1 MRKVELIL
9 KDEKTE
15 ETLFVTQL
23 FGIDFCDDFFYRELR
38 ETFGIENCHHYFP
51 ETKVDFQSLFII
63 IEKTIANQIAENK
76 TRLVDR
82 DGCSNVY
89 LNPVMNLTGYIV
101 DPSDRFTRYE
111 KPKESV
117 SADVGPLHTPS
128 MIAKEIFTSSMLFT
142 SLRLKYLLSLEGLI
156 EGCDHC
162 LFGMSDNVPMLRNG
176 VIAYIVSL

>member
-1 MRKVELIL
+1 MRKIELIL

-23 FGIDFCDDFFYRELR
+23 FGIDFSDEFFFNELK
-38 ETFGIENCHHYFP
+38 ETFGIETYCRCFP

-63 IEKTIANQIAENK
+63 IEKTITNMITENK

-82 DGCSNVY
+82 GGCFNIY
-89 LNPVMNLTGYIV
+89 LNPVTNLTGYIV
-101 DPSDRFTRYE
+101 KPRDKFTMYR

-117 SADVGPLHTPS
+117 LADVGPLHTPS
-128 MIAKEIFTSSMLFT
+128 MIAKEIFGSSILFT
-142 SLRLKYLLSLEGLI
+142 SLRLKYMLSLEGFI

-176 VIAYIVSL
+176 VVAYIVSL

>member
-1 MRKVELIL
+1 MRKIELIL

-23 FGIDFCDDFFYRELR
+23 FGIDFSDEFFYRELK

-51 ETKVDFQSLFII
+51 ETKVNFQSLFII
-63 IEKTIANQIAENK
+63 IEKTITNMITENK

-89 LNPVMNLTGYIV
+89 LNPVMNLTNYIV
-101 DPSDRFTRYE
+101 DHKDRFTMYR
-111 KPKESV
+111 KPSESV
-117 SADVGPLHTPS
+117 LADIGPLHTPS
-128 MIAKEIFTSSMLFT
+128 MIAREIFTSSMLFT
-142 SLRLKYLLSLEGLI
+142 SLRLKYMLSLEGLI

-162 LFGMSDNVPMLRNG
+162 LFGISDNVPMLRDG
-176 VIAYIVSL
+176 VVAYIVSL